1 MGHPRSVGAKKM
13 SAAEMKRSLRLA
25 IVELENVMIHDFK
38 DVKVSRSWS
47 NIDDPQEHLEY
58 IRRAIE
64 SLHDSLEDK

>member
-1 MGHPRSVGAKKM
+1 M

-47 NIDDPQEHLEY
+47 NIDNPQEHLEY